1 MPLSFHEIT
10 IGFEQITTLLLI
22 LSIVLSLIFGLK
34 LYTLHALALSR
45 ISHQDDAIGQ
55 LALAADK
62 ARDAADLRL
71 RDIDSAISAL
81 SVSTVERLGQQHKE
95 LLTASIGQTAAQHET
110 LRSFQDALSAGQRRD
125 FQSLEAKIEA
135 KLDAGLHKISHQV
148 MADFEANLKS
158 SQQAVSDVVARLARI
173 DAAQQKIEDLSRHV
187 VSLQD
192 VLADK
197 KARGAFGETQLSHL
211 LAAALG
217 DCTELYSIQHTLP
230 NQRVA
235 DVMMHLPEPV
245 GNVAVDAKFPL
256 ENYQRM
262 MDRKLPAAAQKTAAG
277 EFTRDFKKHID
288 AIAERYILAGYTS
301 KQAILFLP
309 AEAIFAELHS
319 RFQSIVSYAQS
330 RRVWIV
336 SPTTF
341 MAQLSTIQIVVSN
354 LKREKYAHIIQSEL
368 QKLATEFSRYKERW
382 AKLGN
387 QLATVSK
394 SVSELNI
401 TTDKITRRFDQINE
415 VNLPKIDS

>member
-10 IGFEQITTLLLI
+10 IGFEQITTILLG
-22 LSIVLSLIFGLK
+22 LSIILSLIFGLK
-34 LYTLHALALSR
+34 LYTLHATALSR

-55 LALAADK
+55 LTLAAQK
-62 ARDAADLRL
+62 ASDASEIRL
-71 RDIDSAISAL
+71 KGIDSAISAL
-81 SVSTVERLGQQHKE
+81 AISTVERLGQQQKE

-125 FQSLEAKIEA
+125 FQSLEAKLEA
-135 KLDAGLHKISHQV
+135 KLDAGLARITQKV
-148 MADFEANLKS
+148 VADFDGSLKS
-158 SQQAVSDVVARLARI
+158 SQKAVNDVVARLARI

-211 LAAALG
+211 LSAALG
-217 DCTELYSIQHTLP
+217 ESTELYSIQHTLP

-235 DVMMHLPEPV
+235 DLMMHLPEPV

-262 MDRKLPAAAQKTAAG
+262 MDRKLPAPAQKAAAA
-277 EFTRDFKKHID
+277 EFSRDFKKHID
-288 AIAERYILAGYTS
+288 AIAERYIVAGYTS
-301 KQAILFLP
+301 EQAILFLP

-319 RFQSIVSYAQS
+319 RFQSIISYAHG

-368 QKLATEFSRYKERW
+368 DKLATEFGRYKERW

-394 SVSELNI
+394 SVNELNI
-401 TTDKITRRFDQINE
+401 TTEKITRRFDQINE
-415 VNLPKIDS
+415 VNLPKIES